1 MGTSCTIKKIKVIE
15 SMGKIEIDCTNTT
28 DKGEDDLK
36 GLFAE
41 AAAPDFYRAMD
52 DLRGS
57 VAGILEAPELAA
69 RLKPFAVTYHYGKDG
84 RMGAII
90 SAKLA
95 LPMAWTETVVN
106 TPMRKCPIGEK
117 PGGAF
122 FDDVRIY
129 DRALSPEEVRTLT
142 ASLGT
147 GTRGPVLPATSPVT
161 VVAGATLAIDAEQ
174 ATLHSV
180 SGAGTVAIGAGSAV
194 LAHGWADF
202 AGSVAGPGTL
212 LLSTDGADVPAT
224 ATVAADV
231 VFEDGT
237 VAVSAADA
245 ERRRVTTTG

>member
-69 RLKPFAVTYHYGKDG
+69 RLKPFAVTFHYGKDG

-95 LPMAWTETVVN
+95 LPMAGTETVVN
-106 TPMRKCPIGEK
+106 TPMRKCPIDEK

-122 FDDVRIY
+122 FDETTVTRLWKVEAEA
-129 DRALSPEEVRTLT
+129 RAYLMGKRAEGNLFDGEAAGEQEAADGDLA
-142 ASLGT
+142 ASAAN
-147 GTRGPVLPATSPVT
+147 VLP
-161 VVAGATLAIDAEQ
+161 
-174 ATLHSV
+174 
-180 SGAGTVAIGAGSAV
+180 
-194 LAHGWADF
+194 F
-202 AGSVAGPGTL
+202 AKEA
-212 LLSTDGADVPAT
+212 
-224 ATVAADV
+224 
-231 VFEDGT
+231 
-237 VAVSAADA
+237 
-245 ERRRVTTTG
+245 

>member
-69 RLKPFAVTYHYGKDG
+69 RLKPFAVKFHYGKDG

-95 LPMAWTETVVN
+95 LPMAGTETVVN
-106 TPMRKCPIGEK
+106 TPMRKCPVDEKEIGVYFSPSTVDRLWKLEAEARAYLLGK
-117 PGGAF
+117 RAQTSL
-122 FDDVRIY
+122 FDGE
-129 DRALSPEEVRTLT
+129 PTT
-142 ASLGT
+142 
-147 GTRGPVLPATSPVT
+147 
-161 VVAGATLAIDAEQ
+161 DA
-174 ATLHSV
+174 
-180 SGAGTVAIGAGSAV
+180 
-194 LAHGWADF
+194 
-202 AGSVAGPGTL
+202 
-212 LLSTDGADVPAT
+212 
-224 ATVAADV
+224 
-231 VFEDGT
+231 
-237 VAVSAADA
+237 SAADG
-245 ERRRVTTTG
+245 ELGDTGAKVLPFAKEA